1 MANRE
6 SQGPGLTLRRG
17 LVAGS
22 IGLCAAG
29 LGWIVA
35 HLLVDASRQVAPWV
49 LPVVVVGAF
58 AIALIIALVWLPS
71 FSRRA

>member
-1 MANRE
+1 MGDRE
-6 SQGPGLTLRRG
+6 SQGPRPIIGRG

-22 IGLCAAG
+22 IGLGAAG
-29 LGWIVA
+29 LGWVVA
-35 HLLVDASRQVAPWV
+35 HLLVHASRDVAPWI

-58 AIALIIALVWLPS
+58 AIALVTALVWLPS